1 MDLVK
6 NIEGE
11 LDYYNLKF
19 FTESMYENEARQR
32 LEQYLSINKGEWC
45 LDILAGIPYIK
56 NPEVSLEE
64 NLRYF
69 LGDKFPDTARYIK
82 TTLDRLITDL
92 GFISK
97 VEDSSYTFNRKTREY
112 HYKATIFGIK
122 GAPFEYTTNT
132 FNI

>member
-1 MDLVK
+1 MDLIK
-6 NIEGE
+6 NTEGE
-11 LDYYNLKF
+11 LDFYDLKF
-19 FTESMYENEARQR
+19 FTEDDYENEARQR
-32 LEQYLSINKGEWC
+32 LEQYLSLNKGEWC

-69 LGDKFPDTARYIK
+69 LGNKFPDTPRYIK
-82 TTLDRLITDL
+82 TTLDRLISNL
-92 GFISK
+92 SFISK
-97 VEDSSYTFNRKTREY
+97 VEESSYTINPKTREY

-122 GAPFEYTTNT
+122 GAPFEYTTDT